1 LKLIWFALWYGRIRF
16 TVTLVGRDQT
26 KGYMQRWVF
35 HVDQPSQDFK
45 VLRAADMLR
54 DPLTGDHYD
63 AVVVDD
69 IESPEQTYED
79 MVAHYRLHGV
89 DIRGHE
95 PGEAVPV
102 DPDIIDAVRDMPV
115 DVNDPDGP
123 TIRDVMPPGSVHYLP
138 YKDMTWQEAEAFILK
153 DWLRRH
159 TK

>member
-1 LKLIWFALWYGRIRF
+1 MLNRLKLIWFALWYGRIRF

-69 IESPEQTYED
+69 IESPEDEFYG
-79 MVAHYRLHGV
+79 MG
-89 DIRGHE
+89 
-95 PGEAVPV
+95 PV
-102 DPDIIDAVRDMPV
+102 DPDIIDAVRDSPANLH
-115 DVNDPDGP
+115 DLENL
-123 TIRDVMPPGSVHYLP
+123 TIRDVVEAVGLAPLHYLP
-138 YKDMTWQEAEAFILK
+138 DGGRDLSREERDALILK
-153 DWLRRH
+153 DWEKRQP
-159 TK
+159 K

>member
-1 LKLIWFALWYGRIRF
+1 MKIPRRLKLIWCALWYGRIRF

-45 VLRAADMLR
+45 VLRGSDLMR
-54 DPLTGDHYD
+54 GPPVGDHYD

-69 IESPEQTYED
+69 LENCERT
-79 MVAHYRLHGV
+79 
-89 DIRGHE
+89 
-95 PGEAVPV
+95 PV
-102 DPDIIDAVRDMPV
+102 DVEAIEAVRDSPA
-115 DVNDPDGP
+115 DLNDPDGP
-123 TIRDVMPPGSVHYLP
+123 TLRDIMPPGSVHYVPHEGL
-138 YKDMTWQEAEAFILK
+138 TQQEVEEYILK